1 MKKKKTNLAALV
13 LLLVFV
19 VGGAI
24 AYFTD
29 TDTATNTFTI
39 GNVEIEVL
47 EPTWDTTGSAKAED
61 MMPGETAEKDPQIHN
76 KSTTNPAYVFMKVE
90 SPCTTDTTP
99 VELLPYTAN
108 TTNWNLMTNGTC
120 TNGKVTRIYSY
131 GTSTA
136 MTALAADATTEALFD
151 SVTLESTFTGS
162 SNMPQST
169 DITITGY
176 AIQSE
181 GLTATAPS
189 AVWSAANFS

>member
-1 MKKKKTNLAALV
+1 MKKKKTILAAVV
-13 LLLVFV
+13 LLLLFV

-39 GNVEIEVL
+39 GNVDIEVL
-47 EPTWDTTGSAKAED
+47 EPTWDSTGSDKASD

-76 KSTTNPAYVFMKVE
+76 LSTTNPAYVFMKVE

-99 VELLPYTAN
+99 VELFPYTAD

-131 GTSTA
+131 GSSST
-136 MTALAADATTEALFD
+136 MTPLAADDTTEELFD
-151 SVTLESTFTGS
+151 SVTLEPTFTGS
-162 SNMPQST
+162 TNMPAST
-169 DITITGY
+169 DIVITGY
-176 AIQSE
+176 AIQTE
-181 GLTATAPS
+181 GLTATSPS
-189 AVWSAANFS
+189 AVWSAASFS